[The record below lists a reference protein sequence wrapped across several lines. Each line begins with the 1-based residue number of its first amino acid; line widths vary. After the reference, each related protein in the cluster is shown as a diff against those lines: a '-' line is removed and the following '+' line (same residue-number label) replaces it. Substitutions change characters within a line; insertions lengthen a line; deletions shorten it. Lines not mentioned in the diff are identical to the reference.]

1 MNEKRILKYKI
12 LALSLILGLIIGLGA
27 YLYKQHLDR
36 IHEEEIKKPYKEAG
50 LSDKQANE
58 FIAKYP
64 EQNGNSTWVSFA
76 KAWANDPSLADKS
89 LKTFGNLKDSL
100 DYMYFVNN
108 NSYDGLNYLENLPKL
123 AEKYK
128 EVLPAYSK
136 NSTLVKIVYDQFQRD
151 PRINLDRNELFLE
164 ALKVYQNLGGEV
176 QRFSQIYALNN
187 ATSYF
192 GSYSKLINEIGNDSL
207 LASVRKLGENDG
219 INKDFDN
226 ARKHANMLRLAKH
239 VENILKYP
247 KEWREGAIQVDD
259 VGYGTGMAFQ
269 DEAKFWSI
277 VEKAVKY
284 VVDKLDSGEAEYEL
298 NIPDKKIEA
307 WYRRQR
313 LLPIDF
319 FEIDIVSGYSTHC
332 GGPIKPDWMVRGK
345 PSLEVGWRNVSPDS
359 RIDGKTPQ
367 QWLDEMSKKD
377 FKEKNLSLRYR
388 VAISEGLDGH
398 PAYGEWPN
406 SDRAYR
412 NIFNL
417 VLGEDE
423 VAVFIQ
429 GYPRALRSEFDNPP
443 IRPVV
448 PMEGQTCPYYSV
460 LIARVFGRAA
470 LVLTD
475 KYPNSAGYHDEPYVI
490 ISLQLHEKIS
500 QHGKT
505 TLPYMFGWW
514 QYAEPLIKDHVEGKY
529 PLDLRL
535 RRPDGEWER
544 INP

>member
-1 MNEKRILKYKI
+1 MLEIGI
-12 LALSLILGLIIGLGA
+12 VLILFTAGATGVFLYNHYLGEQA
-27 YLYKQHLDR
+27 R
-36 IHEEEIKKPYKEAG
+36 RPYRDAG
-50 LSDKQANE
+50 LSDEQAEE

-64 EQNGNSTWVSFA
+64 KQNGNSTWVSFA
-76 KAWANDPSLADKS
+76 KSWANDRALAEES

-100 DYMYFVNN
+100 DYLYFA
-108 NSYDGLNYLENLPKL
+108 NSNEYDGLNFLKDFSQFAKNYE
-123 AEKYK
+123 
-128 EVLPAYSK
+128 EVLPAYSA
-136 NSTLVKIVYDQFQRD
+136 NSSLVKIVYDQFQRD

-164 ALKVYQNLGGEV
+164 ALKIYQNLGREV
-176 QRFSQIYALNN
+176 QKFSQIYALNN

-207 LASVRKLGENDG
+207 SASVRKLGENDG
-219 INKDFDN
+219 VNKDFDN

-259 VGYGTGMAFQ
+259 VGYGTGMASQ
-269 DEAKFWSI
+269 DEAKFWSV

-284 VVDKLDSGEAEYEL
+284 VVDKLDSGEAEYDL
-298 NIPDKKIEA
+298 NIPDGKIEA

-313 LLPIDF
+313 LLPIDL
-319 FEIDIVSGYSTHC
+319 FEIDIVSGWHN
-332 GGPIKPDWMVRGK
+332 IINGK
-345 PSLEVGWRNVSPDS
+345 ITPSLEIGWRNVSPDS
-359 RIDGKTPQ
+359 SIDGKTPQ

-377 FKEKNLSLRYR
+377 FREKTLRYLL
-388 VAISEGLDGH
+388 AIDEVVRGH

-406 SDRAYR
+406 SDAAYKKLFG
-412 NIFNL
+412 NTVEKDHIIVSFDGL
-417 VLGEDE
+417 MKEDE

-429 GYPRALRSEFDNPP
+429 GYPRALSRGFIPWRLEA
-443 IRPVV
+443 VV

-475 KYPNSAGYHDEPYVI
+475 KYPNSGGYHSEPYVI
-490 ISLQLHEKIS
+490 ISPQLHEKIS
-500 QHGKT
+500 QYGKT

-529 PLDLRL
+529 ALELQL
-535 RRPDGEWER
+535 TRPDGKWER